1 MHNKQ
6 KPGRGQGN
14 KNSVC
19 LHCAYAC
26 NSFRCGWVD
35 TLDIRN
41 LPKGAEYTVS
51 RKDGGDHY
59 KITSCPRCR
68 RERIPIV
75 PEATASIRLLE
86 AMLTKM
92 TESYEKALISDKS
105 KDIKECEDSI
115 RNMWIWDSLIG
126 AGCTYSA
133 PEAAILAIREKVH
146 DQRTVTI
153 LSGWME
159 NCLGKVK
166 PNTLTKYQKGI
177 EHYRKNGS
185 IDVISTKRLI
195 KRLDNRIRS
204 AEPQN
209 YNYVKTEICKNVLK
223 TIEKMIEKMKEMNKN
238 TMKKCEIEPETVQ
251 RQEPDELMIWWY
263 NTTIYLNC
271 MC

>member
-1 MHNKQ
+1 MMHNKQ
-6 KPGRGQGN
+6 PGRGQDD

-19 LHCAYAC
+19 LQCAYAC
-26 NSFRCGWVD
+26 NSARCGWVD

-41 LPKGAEYTVS
+41 LPKGAEYTIS

-68 RERIPIV
+68 KERIPIV

-92 TESYEKALISDKS
+92 TESYEKALIADKS
-105 KDIKECEDSI
+105 KDIEECEDSI

-153 LSGWME
+153 LSGWLE
-159 NCLGKVK
+159 TYLGKVK

-195 KRLDNRIRS
+195 KRLDNRIKS
-204 AEPQN
+204 SEPQN

-223 TIEKMIEKMKEMNKN
+223 TIEKMKEMNKN
-238 TMKKCEIEPETVQ
+238 TMKKCEIKPETVQ
-251 RQEPDELMIWWY
+251 KQEPDELMIWWY
-263 NTTIYLNC
+263 NTVIYLNC